1 MRAALCHEIHAF
13 ACLDA
18 NLGVWAWQGRERDV
32 HRAAFASLKDT
43 VLGGRCHHPASGP
56 DKRLRAVRVPNDH
69 EVCSI
74 FST

>member
-43 VLGGRCHHPASGP
+43 VLGWWTVPSPRTLSPKSGVEVGRKKS
-56 DKRLRAVRVPNDH
+56 
-69 EVCSI
+69 
-74 FST
+74 